1 MTVNEA
7 IQTADRMV
15 KNHYSAEE
23 KVRWLSAVDT
33 LLQRELVERY
43 QGGTERKTEYTLSDM
58 DTELI
63 AQCPYDEMY
72 VFYLL
77 VKIHYFNGE
86 IDLYSNV
93 AEEYNNKLNEFRK
106 WYARNHRDLPTPKL
120 SPNRMRSGSTFSA
133 DLFNR
138 AMEAANGYKGVKN
151 DVSAD

>member
-1 MTVNEA
+1 MTLREA

-15 KNHYSAEE
+15 KNSFSNEE
-23 KVRWLSAVDT
+23 KVKWLAAVDT

-43 QGGTERKTEYTLSDM
+43 EGGTERDTAYTLDSL

-77 VKIHYFNGE
+77 VKIHFFNGE
-86 IDLYSNV
+86 YELYNNV
-93 AEEYNNKLNEFRK
+93 AQEYNNKINEYRK
-106 WYARNHRDLPTPKL
+106 WYVRNHRDKPTPGLHPYRVKG
-120 SPNRMRSGSTFSA
+120 SGRFEA

-138 AMEAANGYKGVKN
+138 AMEAANGYKGVVS